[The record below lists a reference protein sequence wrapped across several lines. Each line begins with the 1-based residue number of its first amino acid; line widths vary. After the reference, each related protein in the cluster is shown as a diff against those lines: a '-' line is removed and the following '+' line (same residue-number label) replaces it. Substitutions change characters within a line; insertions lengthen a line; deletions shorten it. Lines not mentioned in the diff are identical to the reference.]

1 MKVKKLYHTWGMTKM
16 IKMKLPVRTTK
27 DRKKDTPPLILR
39 FTTNKAIQNKREEE
53 EEQTKKKTK
62 SRLFS
67 TFYKTPLGKTNDP
80 FYVGGTTF

>member
-1 MKVKKLYHTWGMTKM
+1 MKVKKLYLGNDYRYV
-16 IKMKLPVRTTK
+16 KLQKT
-27 DRKKDTPPLILR
+27 KKDTPPLILR

-53 EEQTKKKTK
+53 EEQTKKKKK

>member
-1 MKVKKLYHTWGMTKM
+1 MTPTKYM
-16 IKMKLPVRTTK
+16 TLRVLSTK

-39 FTTNKAIQNKREEE
+39 FTTNKAFQNKRVEE

-80 FYVGGTTF
+80 FYDGTTF

>member
-39 FTTNKAIQNKREEE
+39 FTTNKAIQNKKEEGFEKE
-53 EEQTKKKTK
+53 EARQENVLRQEE
-62 SRLFS
+62 SCCRR
-67 TFYKTPLGKTNDP
+67 
-80 FYVGGTTF
+80 

>member
-1 MKVKKLYHTWGMTKM
+1 MKVKKLYHG
-16 IKMKLPVRTTK
+16 TK

-62 SRLFS
+62 KSRLFS

-80 FYVGGTTF
+80 FYDGTTF